1 MIACLLVF
9 SLVSCAGLKK
19 SEIVGTYELISFAAG
34 STSYTEEQLSTLK
47 AAGKTA
53 TLEIRE
59 DNTAT
64 MDLFGMTNEMTYNAS
79 TGIFV
84 LKGQNVKAT
93 FKDGI
98 LTLKDNSGTMEFRK
112 IS

>member
-1 MIACLLVF
+1 MKKLVGVMIACLLVF

-64 MDLFGMTNEMTYNAS
+64 MDLFGMTNEMTYN
-79 TGIFV
+79 
-84 LKGQNVKAT
+84 KGQNVKAT